1 MSTQPIQPSGIFP
14 PGAPL
19 PTPAGTP
26 PPPPPPPPLFP
37 PVAPPGH
44 EWWRTPPP
52 PPAVL
57 PPLDIYVHATF
68 SLIPVEPEPEPGP
81 RWWTRCRPV
90 HNAVCILIG
99 LPLTRLWATVLTSVR
114 EEESL
119 AGAWVM
125 AVIPL
130 AVIAV
135 ADNRFRVAAALAHD
149 ELFLPR
155 LRAAVARILLWAVV
169 LGAAAALPVATI
181 VYAFTGTGVQP

>member
-52 PPAVL
+52 PPPAVL
-57 PPLDIYVHATF
+57 APLDIHLYIEA
-68 SLIPVEPEPEPGP
+68 SLVPAPVEPEPGP

-99 LPLTRLWATVLTSVR
+99 LPLTRGWAAVLGSVR

-130 AVIAV
+130 AVVAL
-135 ADNRFRVAAALAHD
+135 ADNRLRVAAALAHD
-149 ELFLPR
+149 ELFLPK
-155 LRAAVARILLWAVV
+155 LRAAAARILLWVTV
-169 LGAAAALPVATI
+169 LGTAAALPVATI
-181 VYAFTGTGVQP
+181 VYAFTGVQP